1 MSGVDLLNEALA
13 VECIHGL
20 TKRTCSICLER
31 AGWGKLGQK
40 TYNTHL
46 VDAFPERFKER
57 PETTPYCEECKQ
69 RGACKGNRVNVRIPR
84 GRLSF
89 GVGAPIHPPS
99 WQGELMERPVVHK
112 ATHRFRGRW
121 LCDRCHDRGRP
132 ATAHVVG
139 KKPEKVQVLTH
150 DDIF

>member
-40 TYNTHL
+40 TYNSHL
-46 VDAFPERFKER
+46 ADAFPERFKER
-57 PETTPYCEECKQ
+57 ETSEPYCEECKR
-69 RGACKGNRVNVRIPR
+69 RGACRGNRVNVRIPR
-84 GRLSF
+84 GRISF

-99 WQGELMERPVVHK
+99 WLGPLMEKPKLHK
-112 ATHRFRGRW
+112 ATHRHAGRW
-121 LCDRCHDRGRP
+121 LCDRCHDRGLP
-132 ATAHVVG
+132 ATTAQPT
-139 KKPEKVQVLTH
+139 KSQTPQVLSAS
-150 DDIF
+150 DIF